1 MAPNWIFDSNL
12 KPLIEIL
19 AMFCGCKIEQD
30 DLDTIYSEV
39 KKTDYEKDVWFKYEY
54 SEGLELKVAQD
65 LGSSVIFVDV
75 LANEGLEAKV
85 AVAIEI
91 LQIYRL
97 I

>member
-1 MAPNWIFDSNL
+1 MAPNWIFDNNL
-12 KPLIEIL
+12 KPFFEIL
-19 AMFCGCKIEQD
+19 AMFCSCKIDQD

-39 KKTDYEKDVWFKYEY
+39 KKTDYEKDVWFEYEY

-65 LGSSVIFVDV
+65 IGSSVIFVDV
-75 LANEGLEAKV
+75 LADEGLKAKI